1 MDIMDIMKKK
11 CSVCNN
17 TNYNTNLYFMT
28 YNKNPFRLYF
38 HQECKYKLINFLD
51 LIFKNQVLQLN
62 MDELGYSD
70 TISKYKY
77 KYKFKSKNIIEPCD
91 RSNDI
96 YNQLS
101 ELITTKFLCFTK
113 VYNIME
119 LINLIQLNDPLYHIL
134 LIVSTWFD
142 Y

>member
-1 MDIMDIMKKK
+1 MNMNILKKK
-11 CSVCNN
+11 CSLCNSNN
-17 TNYNTNLYFMT
+17 TNLNFIT
-28 YNKNPFRLYF
+28 YNKSPFRLYF
-38 HQECKYKLINFLD
+38 HPECKNKLLTFLG

-62 MDELGYSD
+62 LNELEYGDIIY
-70 TISKYKY
+70 
-77 KYKFKSKNIIEPCD
+77 KSKSKLCD
-91 RSNDI
+91 SFNGVDGI
-96 YNQLS
+96 NQSVQLS
-101 ELITTKFLCFTK
+101 DLITTKFLCFTK